1 MVVVN
6 LWLAPVG
13 MMMAEQ
19 QVIPRVVLVTG
30 GGSGMGAATARRFF
44 GLGETVVIVDRDG
57 DRSRVVADE
66 VSGTAIV
73 GDVSDSAFCDQA
85 VASVLDQ
92 HGRLDVL
99 VNAAGII
106 HRAGGLDTD
115 DDNWRRVM
123 SVNVDGLFFMSRA
136 AIRPMLE
143 AGSGTI
149 VNFGSIWGGIG
160 ASGVLAYCASKG
172 AVHQI
177 TRAMAL
183 EHATDGIRI
192 NAVAPGEV
200 NTPMLSSGRTTP
212 PTEADLQALADASIP
227 MKRLAEPDEIAEVVV
242 FLASDAAGYMTG
254 SIVPVDA
261 GYTAQ

>member
-1 MVVVN
+1 MSEHPETSEKP
-6 LWLAPVG
+6 AT
-13 MMMAEQ
+13 
-19 QVIPRVVLVTG
+19 PRVVVITG
-30 GGSGMGAATARRFF
+30 GGSGMGAATARKFRD
-44 GLGETVVIVDRDG
+44 LGEVIVIVDRDD
-57 DRSRVVADE
+57 DRARAVADD

-73 GDVSDSAFCDQA
+73 GDVSDSAFCDRA
-85 VASVLDQ
+85 VASVLEQ
-92 HGRLDVL
+92 HGKLDVL

-106 HRAGGLDTD
+106 HRASGLDTD

-172 AVHQI
+172 AVHQV

-200 NTPMLSSGRTTP
+200 DTPMLSSGRTTP
-212 PTEADLQALADASIP
+212 PTEADLQALADATIP

-242 FLASDAAGYMTG
+242 FLSSDAASYMTG
-254 SIVPVDA
+254 AIVPVDA